1 MCKTCIERGIAMTV
15 SEIEMLR
22 EALADLSKQVQALSE
37 DNRTS
42 FGRIYDRLTKIET
55 QMSERECQFK
65 KFEKILDNHETR
77 IRTVEGELRT
87 LRDVPERLWRVSM
100 SNAKL
105 TGMIAAAGGMGGLVA
120 TLMMKLLGD

>member
-1 MCKTCIERGIAMTV
+1 MTV
-15 SEIEMLR
+15 NEIEVLQ
-22 EALADLSKQVQALSE
+22 EALTELSKQVKSLSD
-37 DNRTS
+37 DNRAS

-55 QMSERECQFK
+55 QMTERECQFK

-77 IRTVEGELRT
+77 IRTVEGELGT

-105 TGMIAAAGGMGGLVA
+105 TGMVAAAGGVGGLVA
-120 TLMMKLLGD
+120 TIIVKMLGE

>member
-55 QMSERECQFK
+55 QMSERECQFR
-65 KFEKILDNHETR
+65 KFEKALDNHETR
-77 IRTVEGELRT
+77 IRSVEGELGT

-100 SNAKL
+100 SNSKL
-105 TGMIAAAGGMGGLVA
+105 TGMIAAAGGVGGLVA
-120 TLMMKLLGD
+120 TIIVRMLGD

>member
-1 MCKTCIERGIAMTV
+1 MCKPCIEGGISMTV
-15 SEIEMLR
+15 NEIEVLQ
-22 EALADLSKQVQALSE
+22 EALTELSKQVKSLSD
-37 DNRTS
+37 DNRAS

-55 QMSERECQFK
+55 QMTERECQFK

-77 IRTVEGELRT
+77 IRTVEGELGT

-105 TGMIAAAGGMGGLVA
+105 TGMVAAAGGVGGLVA
-120 TLMMKLLGD
+120 TIIVKMLGE

>member
-1 MCKTCIERGIAMTV
+1 MTV

-37 DNRTS
+37 DNRAS

-55 QMSERECQFK
+55 QMTERECQFK